1 MNFPGGPSLTLKGN
15 PFLVA
20 AKTAAGVSPS
30 LRSSLKLARSALPP
44 VCRLGRFLRDSWF
57 KGLDGFCGGLVKVAY
72 SNAAIILILTAFMT
86 GPLWAPILEHII
98 TQANPW

>member
-57 KGLDGFCGGLVKVAY
+57 KGLDRVCGWLVTLNHEVTLVVTLCVAV
-72 SNAAIILILTAFMT
+72 LT
-86 GPLWAPILEHII
+86 GPLWAPIVFHLIA
-98 TQANPW
+98 QANP